1 MVKGLSRFA
10 ALIVSLI
17 TLFVVMGVW
26 SLTVRSRR
34 ARAQFVREATVER
47 TKAAESRFQA
57 SVRAGEKGVSVTID
71 SGTAEA
77 LPYGPEG
84 VEVRSTLSD
93 AIDAVADSVERLT
106 RNGRLRGRRIRE
118 VGVVEARRR
127 DDAPDI
133 RSARLRLVKVLRVRG
148 VNARDGEAR
157 RFGGMTLEVSLRK
170 EGEDAELLGVY
181 ARDGGFMREIL
192 IEGEDTGDVVDSQ
205 LNFEMRNLPRAD
217 RSILRFK
224 TAVTLSADD
233 AREDALDLLARR
245 IRKELWNLALVST
258 AIDEADASEYERRVW
273 DRYSRDFLVGLGAL
287 QTRPETV
294 DVDGDTFHRVE
305 VSWVASRRDL
315 RDLAKGV
322 ALSMLAE
329 RREPWL
335 KLGFSLGFAVLALLL
350 WLKVDW
356 LLKGH
361 FAVLSKLGFVMLVVM
376 GVGLIWS
383 LNIHV

>member
-1 MVKGLSRFA
+1 MVRGLSRFA

-17 TLFVVMGVW
+17 ALFVVLGAW

-34 ARAQFVREATVER
+34 ARAQFVREVAVER
-47 TKAAESRFQA
+47 RDAAERRFEA
-57 SVRAGEKGVSVTID
+57 SVRASGHGVSVTVD
-71 SGTAEA
+71 SVEPEA
-77 LPYGPEG
+77 LQYGPEG

-93 AIDAVADSVERLT
+93 AIDAIADSVERMT
-106 RNGRLRGRRIRE
+106 QNGRLRGRRIRE
-118 VGVVEARRR
+118 VGVIEAHRR

-133 RSARLRLVKVLRVRG
+133 RSARLRLVKVLRMRG

-157 RFGGMTLEVSLRK
+157 RFGGMTLEISLRK
-170 EGEDAELLGVY
+170 EGEEAELLGVY
-181 ARDGGFMREIL
+181 EREGGFMREIL
-192 IEGEDTGDVVDSQ
+192 IEGASAGDVADAQ
-205 LNFEMRNLPRAD
+205 LDFEMRKLPRSD
-217 RSILRFK
+217 RSTLRFK
-224 TAVTLSADD
+224 TGVTLSPDD

-245 IRKELWNLALVST
+245 IRKELWSMALVST
-258 AIDEADASEYERRVW
+258 GIDETDASEFERRLW

-287 QTRPETV
+287 QTRPETLE
-294 DVDGDTFHRVE
+294 VDGDTFHRVE
-305 VSWVASRRDL
+305 VRWVASRRDL
-315 RDLAKGV
+315 QDLAKGV

-361 FAVLSKLGFVMLVVM
+361 FAVLSKLGFVILVVM